1 MPIGIT
7 MLQHTVYRQS
17 DLVWV
22 DDMDPVWI
30 ITMAPFWSYN
40 IVQFITVLYSDS
52 TFSYIQF
59 RPMIHFFG
67 ICRHDIR

>member
-17 DLVWV
+17 GTVWV

-30 ITMAPFWSYN
+30 IVVAPFGSYN
-40 IVQFITVLYSDS
+40 TVNFIDHCLVQ
-52 TFSYIQF
+52 
-59 RPMIHFFG
+59 
-67 ICRHDIR
+67 